1 MTTATLPVPD
11 IEYPSSDGKRMVE
24 NTRQAYW
31 IILLATGLAAMLHE
45 VAEVFIA
52 TGLLWYPVEGHSAVV
67 TAPDVLVAFDRPRGH
82 RLSYRQW
89 EEGGVP
95 PQVVFEVLTSPWGY
109 QEMADKLAFYDEH
122 GVEEYYVYDPDHNTL
137 DAYLRGQAALVR
149 QRVRDTFSSPRLGI
163 RFDLTGP
170 EMAVFRPDGRR
181 FLSPEEAEAERRRI
195 AELVGKLL
203 AGSASPEEV
212 EELKRLQAAG

>member
-1 MTTATLPVPD
+1 MAPATLPAPEVD
-11 IEYPSSDGKRMVE
+11 YPSSDGKRMAE

-31 IILLATGLAAMLHE
+31 IILLATNLAAMLHE
-45 VAEVFIA
+45 VAEVLIA
-52 TGLLWYPVEGHSAVV
+52 TDLLWYPLEGNNALA
-67 TAPDVLVAFDRPRGH
+67 TAPDVMVAFGRPRGH

-89 EEGGVP
+89 LEGGVA
-95 PQVVFEVLTSPWGY
+95 PQVVFEVLSPSNGY

-122 GVEEYYVYDPDHNTL
+122 GVEEYYIHDPDRNTL
-137 DAYLRGQAALVR
+137 DAYVRGQATLVR
-149 QRVRDTFSSPRLGI
+149 RRVRDTFTSPRLGI

-181 FLSPEEAEAERRRI
+181 FLSPEQGEAERRRMS
-195 AELVGKLL
+195 ELVGKLL
-203 AGSASPEEV
+203 AGGASPEEI

>member
-1 MTTATLPVPD
+1 MTTATLPTPE
-11 IEYPSSDGKRMVE
+11 INYPSSDGKRMAE

-52 TGLLWYPVEGHSAVV
+52 TDLLWYPVEGNNEVS
-67 TAPDVLVAFDRPRGH
+67 TAPDVLIAFGRQRGH

-89 EEGGVP
+89 EEGGVA
-95 PQVVFEVLTSPWGY
+95 PQVVFEILSPSNGY

-122 GVEEYYVYDPDHNTL
+122 GVEEYYIYDPDRNTL

-149 QRVRDTFSSPRLGI
+149 RRVRDTFTSPRLGI
-163 RFDLTGP
+163 RFDLTGT
-170 EMAVFRPDGRR
+170 EMAVYRPDGRR
-181 FLSPEEAEAERRRI
+181 FLSPEEAEVERRRV

-203 AGSASPEEV
+203 AGSASPEEI